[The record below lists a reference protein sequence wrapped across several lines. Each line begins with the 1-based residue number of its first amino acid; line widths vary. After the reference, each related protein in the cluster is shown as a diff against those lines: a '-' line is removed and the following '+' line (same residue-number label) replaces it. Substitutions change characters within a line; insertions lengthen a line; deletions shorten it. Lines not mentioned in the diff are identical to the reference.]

1 MLEPVAQTE
10 PTYPS
15 SKAAEVAGV
24 HQQTV
29 IRWAKEGFLR
39 PSKPHSATAHRRY
52 TLNDLVAARIASTSI
67 EFGIKRDRV
76 REIVDMVQRADREEM
91 KTALLFTARSET
103 PGKMRH
109 YWCAD
114 TRDTEK
120 AGQIQ
125 WLRDEGRMIS
135 EGTLLELVEEVLK
148 GIHEKLIKES
158 MAGTELPE
166 AN

>member
-29 IRWAKEGFLR
+29 IRWAREGFLR
-39 PSKPHSATAHRRY
+39 PSKPRLRGQRRY

-67 EFGIKRDRV
+67 EFGIKRDSV
-76 REIVDMVQRADREEM
+76 REIVEMVQRADRKEM